1 MKHCPKC
8 NTTHNKDGIFCSRS
22 CASSRPSSDEKR
34 LKQSNSAKNSSKVLI
49 ENASRKIDKLKKEC
63 TICNA
68 SFYVLPCNSNRKT
81 CSKNCKSQQVALS
94 NKGKTGG
101 YREGSGRSNSGYY
114 KGIYC
119 GSTYELVWVIYRLD
133 HNLSVTRFS
142 GFIPYDNKKY
152 FPDFIDGNII
162 YEMKG
167 YHTEAVDAKIAG
179 ATALRL

>member
-8 NTTHNKDGIFCSRS
+8 NTVHNKNGMFCSRS
-22 CASSRPSSDEKR
+22 CANSRPSTEEKK
-34 LKQSNSAKNSSKVLI
+34 LKQSAAAKASAKVTEANKIIAETRIAERNKINCIICNNIFDRVKSSKR
-49 ENASRKIDKLKKEC
+49 A
-63 TICNA
+63 
-68 SFYVLPCNSNRKT
+68 T
-81 CSKNCKSQQVALS
+81 CSNQECISKHRS
-94 NKGKTGG
+94 NTTGG